1 MELYR
6 YVNDKGVVVLD
17 RQGVPPQYIGKGYQ
31 VLNDQ
36 GRVIRT
42 VPPAPT
48 AEELRQRKAAQA
60 QASSDAQLLRLYSSL
75 EDVDRA
81 RERRLAELDGLSS
94 VARGNL
100 QSLKLQQANLQGQA
114 ANQERAG
121 RPVAQ
126 ALVDQLDD
134 LKQEEKRLQGEI
146 GRFQKA
152 REEAERTYA
161 ADRARLSQLLGVSP
175 RLHWRLSLE
184 RPDLLAQPVRYG
196 LALSLVR
203 IRIDV
208 DQLADGEQ
216 LLVAPDAQ
224 LENQA
229 AAPQPRH
236 AGADVQPVVEMRR
249 GAVFQGALHRE
260 QVASA
265 AQQVGRVGHAELA
278 VVLGGGDV

>member
-1 MELYR
+1 MVGQDVVRCLVALGLALQGLSFGVQAAPGGAVELYR

-60 QASSDAQLLRLYSSL
+60 QASSDAQLLRLYSSV

-114 ANQERAG
+114 ASQERAG

-126 ALVDQLDD
+126 GLVDQLD
-134 LKQEEKRLQGEI
+134 EI
-146 GRFQKA
+146 GRA
-152 REEAERTYA
+152 H
-161 ADRARLSQLLGVSP
+161 V
-175 RLHWRLSLE
+175 
-184 RPDLLAQPVRYG
+184 
-196 LALSLVR
+196 
-203 IRIDV
+203 
-208 DQLADGEQ
+208 
-216 LLVAPDAQ
+216 
-224 LENQA
+224 
-229 AAPQPRH
+229 
-236 AGADVQPVVEMRR
+236 
-249 GAVFQGALHRE
+249 
-260 QVASA
+260 
-265 AQQVGRVGHAELA
+265 
-278 VVLGGGDV
+278 

>member
-175 RLHWRLSLE
+175 
-184 RPDLLAQPVRYG
+184 
-196 LALSLVR
+196 
-203 IRIDV
+203 
-208 DQLADGEQ
+208 
-216 LLVAPDAQ
+216 
-224 LENQA
+224 
-229 AAPQPRH
+229 
-236 AGADVQPVVEMRR
+236 
-249 GAVFQGALHRE
+249 
-260 QVASA
+260 
-265 AQQVGRVGHAELA
+265 
-278 VVLGGGDV
+278 